1 MLLLNYCRHQDVH
14 NQVFSMVIAA
24 GRWLGVRIDALSS
37 LFVGLV
43 AVMSVLILQEAGNL
57 CIGHFQLW
65 DNPLKLAS

>member
-1 MLLLNYCRHQDVH
+1 MH

-43 AVMSVLILQEAGNL
+43 AAMSVLVLQEAGSSL
-57 CIGHFQLW
+57 ICHF
-65 DNPLKLAS
+65 P